1 MRAMRRAS
9 TPSAAIRAAAS
20 SCSQAAGGDLVG
32 AWPDGGS
39 EGLRNAKFS
48 CMAALHVWRRLDVP
62 AQESVDDLAKPEQIT
77 ELAERGCVVD
87 IVIAQR
93 WVGVGIAPVGPGGR
107 NERSA
112 AVRQDGEHEQHA
124 ASLDAADHRQRLA
137 LERMALADDGYLSR
151 DIVEMGSVSCLPSMR
166 SVRSG

>member
-9 TPSAAIRAAAS
+9 TPSAAIRAASS
-20 SCSQAAGGDLVG
+20 SCSQAAGGGLLG
-32 AWPDGGS
+32 ARPDSGS

-62 AQESVDDLAKPEQIT
+62 AQESVDDLAKLEQIT

-93 WVGVGIAPVGPGGR
+93 CGAVGIAPVGPRGR

-112 AVRQDGEHEQHA
+112 AVRQDDEREQHS

-137 LERMALADDGYLSR
+137 LKRVALADNGYLIR
-151 DIVEMGSVSCLPSMR
+151 DIAEMGSLSCLPSTA
-166 SVRSG
+166 SIGS

>member
-9 TPSAAIRAAAS
+9 MPSAAIRAASS
-20 SCSQAAGGDLVG
+20 SCSQAAGAGLLG
-32 AWPDGGS
+32 ARPGS
-39 EGLRNAKFS
+39 GGLRNAKFS

-62 AQESVDDLAKPEQIT
+62 AQESVDDLAKLEQIT

-93 WVGVGIAPVGPGGR
+93 CGAAGIAPVGPGGR

-112 AVRQDGEHEQHA
+112 AVRQDDEHEQHA
-124 ASLDAADHRQRLA
+124 TSLDAADHRQRLT
-137 LERMALADDGYLSR
+137 LERVALADNGYLIR
-151 DIVEMGSVSCLPSMR
+151 DIAEMGSVPWLPSIR
-166 SVRSG
+166 